1 MGKVTTRNRNL
12 GKFDASGKRK
22 APSWEYRFEIASVSG
37 KRQQKTKSGFRTQKE
52 AYEAGCIAYNQYNA
66 SGRTFEPKD
75 ISMADYLDYWLESAV
90 KNNIGHGYAYNTYVN
105 QERKVRLH
113 IKPAFGQYR
122 LSSFQ
127 YSSDIIQ
134 QWVDLQ
140 KRNGKSK
147 DMIKG
152 LLSTLRTSLDYA
164 ITPLN
169 YISDNPCCRVKV
181 GKMPVNTKDK
191 EHREY
196 VLPLEEYRRI
206 LKRFPEGSTFYL
218 PLLVGYYLGTRV
230 SETYGFDLLKD
241 LDLEHREISIRQQL
255 IKEESTWFLRP
266 PKYESYRTLKM
277 GNTLKQ
283 ALQREV
289 LRRKKYMIEY
299 GSYYM
304 KTYRLP
310 DNSVVQYRADMVV
323 PYQEIWPLSVREDGK
338 LLNTDSFKYCSRI
351 VHYELGNLMFH
362 SHCLRHTHGTI
373 LAENGINPK
382 TVMERLG
389 HKDIQTTLQIYTF
402 NTENMQQQAVDVFEE
417 AANK

>member
-22 APSWEYRFEIASVSG
+22 SPNWEYRFEIASVSG

-75 ISMADYLDYWLESAV
+75 ISMADYLDYWLENAV

-196 VLPLEEYRRI
+196 VLPLEEYHRI

-218 PLLVGYYLGTRV
+218 PLLVGYYLGTRI

-241 LDLEHREISIRQQL
+241 LDLEHGEISIRQQL

-323 PYQEIWPLSVREDGK
+323 PYQEIWPLSVRENGK
-338 LLNTDSFKYCSRI
+338 LLNTDSFKYCSKI
-351 VHYELGNLMFH
+351 VHYELGNMMFH